1 MRLSGGAEPSEE
13 QVGVMVRQVVAHH
26 LPTCHLMLMT
36 TSPHSPVFAAIRRH
50 MRSGVAVVVSSPDQ
64 HHHHIEEALFGD
76 SALACRG
83 LILHLH
89 EGSNNDTD
97 ALRMLERTGLWKR
110 PETKVLVV
118 GGSARVKGVLL
129 HSSLRNT
136 VHGVYLALHQDP
148 AASIAPGE
156 AAIRRSLPYSAVSQ
170 EVSVYRR
177 CLYCSGGDAGVSFVH
192 RWNISL
198 LAGRQNYTKI
208 ASLHPYLLNEMSL
221 HSLPRTAESLR
232 DMNGHKF
239 RVTTLPNFPYTDYRR
254 ESGEPG
260 AAVTPLDSL
269 NGRFLD
275 TFAAFFNFTYVMREN
290 PTRSFGYLGADGQYS
305 GMVGELQ
312 REEVELCMI
321 LAPTA
326 ARFEVIDYLR
336 LEPADTLVILSL
348 KPTLLPAHLSLL
360 RPFTTSL
367 WIALVACM
375 VAWGLVLWLLQ
386 RAWRLLTQDFDITLP
401 TALTY
406 SWGALLEKPPDDP
419 SINTSGQVL
428 VGWWLVFC
436 LIISTGF
443 KSSLIAHLT
452 VQGRSRTLESLQDL
466 VEADSWRW
474 GSEKNLFNG
483 APVDFFRKQKSPV
496 MKKIYGEMELLDLEA
511 VMNKILDGRFSLI
524 IFKKFIQILIASK
537 YTDSYGQTPFYMSR
551 EEFNVLAC
559 LGWGIR
565 LGAPY
570 LSEFVRVHAHL
581 EDAGVVPLWT
591 EEVIARR
598 VKENREAARLDQDTG
613 QGFSAQEDEN
623 EVVLGLDHLQ
633 GAFYLLFLGS
643 CVAMVTLLLEI
654 FLPP

>member
-1 MRLSGGAEPSEE
+1 
-13 QVGVMVRQVVAHH
+13 
-26 LPTCHLMLMT
+26 MLNIT
-36 TSPHSPVFAAIRRH
+36 FQ
-50 MRSGVAVVVSSPDQ
+50 G
-64 HHHHIEEALFGD
+64 
-76 SALACRG
+76 
-83 LILHLH
+83 
-89 EGSNNDTD
+89 
-97 ALRMLERTGLWKR
+97 
-110 PETKVLVV
+110 
-118 GGSARVKGVLL
+118 
-129 HSSLRNT
+129 
-136 VHGVYLALHQDP
+136 
-148 AASIAPGE
+148 
-156 AAIRRSLPYSAVSQ
+156 
-170 EVSVYRR
+170 VSVYRR
-177 CLYCSGGDAGVSFVH
+177 CLYCSGGDVGVTFVH
-192 RWNISL
+192 RWNLSL
-198 LAGRQNYTKI
+198 QAERHHYMKI
-208 ASLHPYLLNEMSL
+208 ATLYPYLLN
-221 HSLPRTAESLR
+221 ESLR

-254 ESGEPG
+254 DSEEHGYT
-260 AAVTPLDSL
+260 VTPRDSL

-275 TFAAFFNFTYVMREN
+275 TFAAVFNFTYVMREN
-290 PTRSFGYLGADGQYS
+290 PTRSFGYLGDDGQYS

-312 REEVELCMI
+312 REEAELCMI

-367 WIALVACM
+367 WIALLACM

-386 RAWRLLTQDFDITLP
+386 RAWRLLTQGFDITLP

-406 SWGALLEKPPDDP
+406 SWGALLEKPPADP
-419 SINTSGQVL
+419 SVNTSGQLL

-474 GSEKNLFNG
+474 GSEKILFNG
-483 APVDFFRKQKSPV
+483 APVDFFRKQESPV
-496 MKKIYGEMELLDLEA
+496 IKKIYEEMELLDLET
-511 VMNKILDGRFSLI
+511 VMSKVLGGGFSLI

-537 YTDSYGQTPFYMSR
+537 YTDGYGQTPFYMSR

-559 LGWGIR
+559 LGWGMR
-565 LGAPY
+565 RVMGAPY

-591 EEVIARR
+591 EEVMARR
-598 VKENREAARLDQDTG
+598 VKENREAARLDQDTDG
-613 QGFSAQEDEN
+613 GFTA
-623 EVVLGLDHLQ
+623 Q

-643 CVAMVTLLLEI
+643 CVAMFTLVVET